1 MQSNLDQEDEDV
13 NVSDSPQ
20 GSETALSLQPGSEA
34 WIAAMKSKK
43 RKRK

>member
-20 GSETALSLQPGSEA
+20 GSEVALSFQPGSEA
-34 WIAAMKSKK
+34 WIAAIKSKK